1 MTLDHARATLA
12 THSTALEARHRYE
25 ATVKAYHAGKPTPP
39 KGERP
44 AKPTI
49 GLPTAEQVADA
60 QRLRA
65 DAERAQGAA
74 EANARALA
82 VAQRDLTAALSA
94 LKDATA
100 EAARVVKLVAATR
113 QAPGIEAAKSLSAMG
128 DMEGVEIEFVEERG
142 PRDPYVRVGYR
153 GIPFD
158 LLSGGQK
165 VLVSLL
171 MQIGMRRATGLAAL
185 QIVIDNCQDWTGDWP
200 DAGPSI
206 WLWTIGE
213 AT

>member
-1 MTLDHARATLA
+1 MTLDLARATLA
-12 THSTALEARHRYE
+12 TLTAALEARHRYE
-25 ATVKAYHAGKPTPP
+25 ATVKAYHAGKPTAP

-44 AKPTI
+44 AKPAI

-74 EANARALA
+74 EANARALS
-82 VAQRDLTAALSA
+82 VADRDLTAASKAAHL
-94 LKDATA
+94 ATV
-100 EAARVVKLVAATR
+100 EAARVIKLVAATR

-128 DMEGVEIEFVEERG
+128 DLEGVEIEFVEERTA
-142 PRDPYVRVGYR
+142 RDPYVRVGYR

-165 VLVSLL
+165 VIVSLL
-171 MQIGMRRATGLAAL
+171 MQIGMRRAAGLAAL
-185 QIVIDNCQDWTGDWP
+185 QIVVDNCQDWTGEWP

-206 WLWTIGE
+206 WLWTTGG
-213 AT
+213 AK

>member
-1 MTLDHARATLA
+1 MTLDQARATLA
-12 THSTALEARHRYE
+12 TALEARYRYE
-25 ATVKAYHAGKPTPP
+25 YTVRAYYEGKPTPP

-44 AKPTI
+44 SAPTI

-94 LKDATA
+94 LKDATT
-100 EAARVVKLVAATR
+100 EAARVIKLVAATR

-128 DMEGVEIEFVEERG
+128 DLEGVEIEFVEERTA
-142 PRDPYVRVGYR
+142 RDPYVRVGYR

-158 LLSGGQK
+158 LLSGGQR

-171 MQIGMRRATGLAAL
+171 MQIGMRRATGLAAI
-185 QIVIDNCQDWTGDWP
+185 QIVVDNCQDWTGEWP

-206 WLWTIGE
+206 WLWTTGG
-213 AT
+213 AK